1 MLWLGAIVH
10 LATTSW
16 QQLKICDRVGERR
29 QSAGTCRTRS
39 VLDFFFLFFF
49 VSQLKGLSF
58 SAKVPLISSERNRPY
73 V

>member
-16 QQLKICDRVGERR
+16 QQLKYVTELVRGGSLQGR
-29 QSAGTCRTRS
+29 AGHAQCWT
-39 VLDFFFLFFF
+39 FFSFFFF